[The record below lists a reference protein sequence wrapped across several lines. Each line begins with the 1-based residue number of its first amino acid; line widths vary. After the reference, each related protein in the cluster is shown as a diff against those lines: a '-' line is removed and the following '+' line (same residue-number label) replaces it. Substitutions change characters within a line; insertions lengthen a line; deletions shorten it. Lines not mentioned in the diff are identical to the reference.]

1 MNSQTYLKWGGC
13 NQATAP
19 LLMKK
24 AFCYNKK
31 VQMGILENKKDIR

>member
-24 AFCYNKK
+24 LSVIIKS
-31 VQMGILENKKDIR
+31 QMGILENKKASGD

>member
-24 AFCYNKK
+24 LSVIIKK
-31 VQMGILENKKDIR
+31 SDGNFRKQESIR

>member
-24 AFCYNKK
+24 LSVIMEKSD
-31 VQMGILENKKDIR
+31 ENFRKQESIG

>member
-1 MNSQTYLKWGGC
+1 MNSQTYLKWGRC

-24 AFCYNKK
+24 LSVIIKK
-31 VQMGILENKKDIR
+31 SDGNFRKQESIR